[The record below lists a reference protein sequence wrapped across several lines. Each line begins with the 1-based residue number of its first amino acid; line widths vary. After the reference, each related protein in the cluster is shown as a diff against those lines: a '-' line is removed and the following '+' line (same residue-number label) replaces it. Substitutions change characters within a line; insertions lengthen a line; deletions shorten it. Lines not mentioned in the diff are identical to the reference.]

1 MDTNTKK
8 RARTDDMSESQATK
22 KQILEKVSS
31 SSNGSSLLPTNALL
45 DIEEDFRIV
54 VGTYERLLFGINALW
69 NEEKTQVKLEPVF
82 IIPAHTGCIRT
93 VAIGGHFLASGST
106 DEIIRLYDVKKRKEY
121 GSLGGHHSGDITDIQ
136 FHGKYMLS
144 ASDDHS
150 INLWRTKDWEFL
162 KTLKAHKGRVNSIA
176 IHPTGKIALSVGIDR
191 AAIVWNL
198 MTGRKASVNKLGRE
212 EPMLV
217 LWNPA
222 GDQYAIM
229 FDRTI
234 NIYNVSDAKIA
245 ATISQSSRFHS
256 MKYFHS
262 KKHDKDYIVTG
273 SEDKT
278 IRIYDVTS
286 GECMK
291 EIKGHKLRVK
301 SVTIVESDDRIVLV
315 SVSSDGIVKC
325 WDLEQALDGDVEPL
339 GEYNTKCRATC
350 ITSHVGFHKT
360 EALAAEEATADAEAA
375 KEAKAAKAEKKKQQL
390 QKSAPAK
397 KTAPTTTTK
406 KATAP
411 SATKPQPAAKK
422 NSNKKKAASKK

>member
-1 MDTNTKK
+1 MDTSTKK
-8 RARTDDMSESQATK
+8 RSRTDDMSESQATK
-22 KQILEKVSS
+22 KQILEKVSAAS
-31 SSNGSSLLPTNALL
+31 SSSSLLPTNALL

-69 NEEKTQVKLEPVF
+69 NQEKTQVKLEPVF

-198 MTGRKASVNKLGRE
+198 MTGRKASVNKLGKE

-229 FDRTI
+229 FDKTI

-245 ATISQSSRFHS
+245 TTITQTSRLHS

-278 IRIYDVTS
+278 IRIYNVTS
-286 GECMK
+286 GECVK

-301 SVTIVESDDRIVLV
+301 SVTVVESDDRIVLV

-325 WDLEQALDGDVEPL
+325 WDLEAALDGDVEPL

-360 EALAAEEATADAEAA
+360 EAIAAEEAAADAEAA
-375 KEAKAAKAEKKKQQL
+375 KVAKLEKKKKQQ
-390 QKSAPAK
+390 QKAEPAK
-397 KTAPTTTTK
+397 KTATTATTTK
-406 KATAP
+406 ATAAP
-411 SATKPQPAAKK
+411 ATAKK
-422 NSNKKKAASKK
+422 NNPNKKKAASKK